1 MKILIITG
9 QMAANII
16 TNNIRQYKKHE
27 LYLKVI
33 PMPIAAFIT
42 PKLIT
47 YHLKQKN
54 ILKSINKDKT
64 TPIDNIDMI
73 ITPGLIK
80 QDTKEIEKEL
90 NIPSYKGPSNAADIT
105 LTLDILDKM
114 QLSTTK
120 AADILIRDQ
129 QYQEAMN
136 LINNYNRDNKKV
148 EDLLK
153 KEENILINNCPVGQD
168 FPMRILGEIANA
180 SQYNDEQL
188 LERVEYYLSS
198 GADMI
203 DIGMNVGEENPK
215 KAYDMIKLVK
225 DNFDTT
231 VSIDTLNA
239 SEIKNGLNAGADMV
253 LSLDHGNYEKVISDI
268 KDHDATAVII
278 PTDYSR
284 NIIPHTPTEK
294 VEMLE
299 SLDEKCK
306 DITTISDLLLDPI
319 NSPSLTDAIISYQ
332 LYRKRNP
339 TKQLFFGVGNV
350 SELLDADSNGVNA
363 VLSGIASEL
372 GVSILFTPEASL
384 KTKNSINELKT
395 ASNMMFIA
403 KMRKSIPKNVGIN
416 LIQLKDAYKKDDV
429 SIDTNNLKHIEAV
442 ADGKFIP
449 DTKGSFKII
458 VEDNLIKAIYYR
470 DYVKNSVITSTNARA
485 IYEEILRR
493 DMISR
498 MEHAA
503 YLGMELE
510 KAEIALKLNKK
521 YIQDFPIF

>member
-9 QMAANII
+9 QLAEDII
-16 TNNIRQYKKHE
+16 TENIKNYEKHE
-27 LYLKVI
+27 LYLKVM

-47 YHLKQKN
+47 YHLKEKN
-54 ILKSINKDKT
+54 ILKSVNTSKT
-64 TPIDNIDMI
+64 SPIDNIDMI

-80 QDTKEIEKEL
+80 QDAKEIEKDL

-105 LTLDILDKM
+105 LTLDIADKM
-114 QLSTTK
+114 QLSTTTP
-120 AADILIRDQ
+120 ADVLIRDQ
-129 QYQEAMN
+129 QYKQAMK
-136 LINNYNRDNKKV
+136 LIHNHA
-148 EDLLK
+148 EDDEKIVQLLK
-153 KEENILINNCPVGQD
+153 KDGNMLINKCPVGED

-180 SQYNDEQL
+180 SKYTEDEL
-188 LERVEYYLSS
+188 LERAEYYLSS

-203 DIGMNVGEENPK
+203 DIGMNVGEANAQ
-215 KAYDMIKLVK
+215 KAYDMVKLIK
-225 DNFDTT
+225 DNFDAT
-231 VSIDTLNA
+231 VSIDTLNT
-239 SEIKNGLNAGADMV
+239 SEIKKALSADADLV
-253 LSLDHGNYEKVISDI
+253 LSLDFGNYKKVIDDI
-268 KDHDATAVII
+268 YDYDAKAVII
-278 PTDYSR
+278 PTDYSK
-284 NIIPHTPTEK
+284 NIIPHSPLEK

-299 SLDEKCK
+299 RLDKKCEK
-306 DITTISDLLLDPI
+306 ITTIADLLLDPI
-319 NSPSLTDAIISYQ
+319 NSPSLTDAIVSYQ
-332 LYRKRNP
+332 MYRKRNP
-339 TKQLFFGVGNV
+339 QKHLFFGVGNV

-363 VLSGIASEL
+363 VLGGIASEL

-403 KMRKSIPKNVGIN
+403 KMRNTIPKNVGIN

-429 SIDTNNLKHIEAV
+429 SIDTSNLECIEAV
-442 ADGKFIP
+442 ADGKFVP
-449 DTKGSFKII
+449 DYKGSFKII
-458 VEDNLIKAIYYR
+458 ADDTLIKAIYYK
-470 DYVKNSVITSTNARA
+470 DYVKTCVITSDNARA

-493 DMISR
+493 NMISR

>member
-153 KEENILINNCPVGQD
+153 KKENILINNCPVGQD

-332 LYRKRNP
+332 LYKNATLQNNYFLALEMYRSCLMLIVMESM
-339 TKQLFFGVGNV
+339 QYLVV
-350 SELLDADSNGVNA
+350 LLQN
-363 VLSGIASEL
+363 
-372 GVSILFTPEASL
+372 
-384 KTKNSINELKT
+384 
-395 ASNMMFIA
+395 
-403 KMRKSIPKNVGIN
+403 
-416 LIQLKDAYKKDDV
+416 
-429 SIDTNNLKHIEAV
+429 
-442 ADGKFIP
+442 
-449 DTKGSFKII
+449 
-458 VEDNLIKAIYYR
+458 
-470 DYVKNSVITSTNARA
+470 
-485 IYEEILRR
+485 
-493 DMISR
+493 
-498 MEHAA
+498 
-503 YLGMELE
+503 
-510 KAEIALKLNKK
+510 
-521 YIQDFPIF
+521 